1 MEIIQDVII
10 TNTKVL
16 KRSIEAV
23 KKNPIVIIL
32 GVIYTLVWAMIAIF
46 AMNLGFLGSIVL
58 TLASAAMGSHI
69 LYVIERVLGNN
80 KLNLQYWQ
88 DGIRAHFRP
97 VILFMF
103 LYNLVN
109 YAITLFIFPIFS
121 AMGLGMALSMI
132 VQFLIFI
139 FFNPLP
145 ETIYHTYAH
154 ESVILEKSFKFV
166 IDNKF
171 AWFIPNIL
179 VSGVL
184 YLFYR
189 ALGSIFGSL
198 PYAIGFVLT
207 SLILSG
213 FIAFFMIYR
222 GYLYDMLNTTSRRK
236 RLFMR
241 HMS

>member
-1 MEIIQDVII
+1 MEILQDVII
-10 TNTKVL
+10 TNSKVL
-16 KRSIEAV
+16 KKSVDAV
-23 KKNPIVIIL
+23 RKNPIVIIL
-32 GVIYTLVWAMIAIF
+32 GIVYTFVWSIIAMVS
-46 AMNLGFLGSIVL
+46 MSLGIIGSLLL
-58 TLASAAMGSHI
+58 TLTSAALGSHI
-69 LYVIERVLGNN
+69 LYVIEKVVGERT
-80 KLNLQYWQ
+80 LNLKYWQ
-88 DGIRAHFRP
+88 DGIKAHFRP

-109 YAITLFIFPIFS
+109 YALSLFVVPVFN
-121 AMGLGMALSMI
+121 AMGLGLVVTLI

-154 ESVILEKSFKFV
+154 ESVILERTFKFV

-184 YLFYR
+184 YLAYKG
-189 ALGSIFGSL
+189 LSGIFASL
-198 PYAIGFVLT
+198 PYAVGFVLT

-213 FIAFFMIYR
+213 FIGFVMIYR
-222 GYLYDMLNTTSRRK
+222 GYLYDMLSSSSRRK

-241 HMS
+241 HMN